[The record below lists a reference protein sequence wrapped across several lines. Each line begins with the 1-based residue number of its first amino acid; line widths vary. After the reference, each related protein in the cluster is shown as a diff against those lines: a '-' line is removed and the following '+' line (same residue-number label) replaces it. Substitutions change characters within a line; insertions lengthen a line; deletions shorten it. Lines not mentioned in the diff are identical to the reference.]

1 MLGLYLQLVS
11 GLCAAGMGL
20 AAKLAGGQGLP
31 VMEIVL
37 ASSLCVGACPP
48 RALRLPAC
56 GQPLRQLQ
64 AQAGAAMEGGY
75 DSGSSSEGPAL
86 WVVRGVLGFV
96 SVACI
101 QEAVSLLAVSDAV
114 ALAMLSPLVVAA
126 AGTLLLRERPPQMLL
141 VALPMATSGALL
153 LVRPAFFQT
162 FMGDGAAHGADSGA
176 DGGTAGLAPA
186 AAGVAFGLAHVLSS
200 AGAKLS
206 VRQLAAGSS
215 SHQAASAIV
224 LSAGLVS
231 ALGSA
236 AACMLQQA
244 RLVWPQHA
252 AGWALLAGM
261 GAASFGHQA
270 AMTAAMQ
277 RTPATRAAPLSYLS
291 GVWSLAADFYLFGH
305 TPRASSIVGGAA
317 ICLGGLLVTCERAQA
332 AAGSSSAS
340 RAAGSP
346 RAAAARQVPLLVDA
360 NTGGAVLLPLVKPAA
375 ERQRSGPIP
384 PGLLRDAIANAWQQS
399 RAGQQLGA
407 GPLLPVVKPAP
418 LATMH
423 IKDENL
429 IAARGT
435 AVRMA

>member
-1 MLGLYLQLVS
+1 MPVMQLVFLRS
-11 GLCAAGMGL
+11 CMLVACTLPTARHTAA
-20 AAKLAGGQGLP
+20 
-31 VMEIVL
+31 
-37 ASSLCVGACPP
+37 
-48 RALRLPAC
+48 
-56 GQPLRQLQ
+56 RQVI
-64 AQAGAAMEGGY
+64 AER
-75 DSGSSSEGPAL
+75 PAL

-305 TPRASSIVGGAA
+305 APCASSIVGGAA
-317 ICLGGLLVTCERAQA
+317 ICLGGLLVTCERA
-332 AAGSSSAS
+332 GSS
-340 RAAGSP
+340 
-346 RAAAARQVPLLVDA
+346 
-360 NTGGAVLLPLVKPAA
+360 GA
-375 ERQRSGPIP
+375 
-384 PGLLRDAIANAWQQS
+384 
-399 RAGQQLGA
+399 
-407 GPLLPVVKPAP
+407 
-418 LATMH
+418 
-423 IKDENL
+423 
-429 IAARGT
+429 
-435 AVRMA
+435 